1 MPSLERGMP
10 SAFGWGFSRSLGHY
24 TATLG
29 PPLLP
34 SLPELVDRVN
44 ASSVLEL
51 GCGEAIALQ
60 EATALLER
68 RQKLRGVSNAF
79 VCAAGIN
86 SLDHALK
93 YAYSNDPAAMARARS
108 EGSVMAGNT
117 SRVALEY
124 AYLRA

>member
-1 MPSLERGMP
+1 MQEARSVNMPN
-10 SAFGWGFSRSLGHY
+10 AFGWGFSRALGQY

-34 SLPELVDRVN
+34 SLPELVDRIH

-68 RQKLRGVSNAF
+68 RQVLRGASKGS

-86 SLDHALK
+86 SLEHALK
-93 YAYSNDPAAMARARS
+93 YAYSNDPAMMARARA
-108 EGSVMAGNT
+108 EG
-117 SRVALEY
+117 
-124 AYLRA
+124 RA